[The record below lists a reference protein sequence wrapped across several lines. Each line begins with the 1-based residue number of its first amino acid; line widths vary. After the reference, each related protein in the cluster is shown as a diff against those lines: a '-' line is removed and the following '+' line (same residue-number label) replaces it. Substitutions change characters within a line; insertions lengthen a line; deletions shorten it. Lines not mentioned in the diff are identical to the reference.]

1 MREDLIQ
8 GNPVVDASANGH
20 PSTEAPHVPAAFVN
34 AIAEEGTKAEAV
46 GWLQKQWNENC
57 QQRSRIARLESDL
70 NECREYLEDIMDVND
85 GDYGEPSPNRAMQLV
100 NMIDETINGRPY

>member
-8 GNPVVDASANGH
+8 GTTAAKSAPIGH
-20 PSTEAPHVPAAFVN
+20 PSVDN
-34 AIAEEGTKAEAV
+34 ASLAQA
-46 GWLQKQWNENC
+46 LN
-57 QQRSRIARLESDL
+57 RIRRLEADI

-100 NMIDETINGRPY
+100 NMIDESINGRPY